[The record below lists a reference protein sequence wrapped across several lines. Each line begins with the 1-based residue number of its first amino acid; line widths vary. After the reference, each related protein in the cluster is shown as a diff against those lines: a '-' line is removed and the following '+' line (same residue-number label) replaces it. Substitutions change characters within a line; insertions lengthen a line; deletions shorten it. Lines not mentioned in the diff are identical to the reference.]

1 MKRQMVGVI
10 GGMGPQATAEFYRRL
25 VAMTPARGDH
35 EHLHVLIDSD
45 PSIPSRQEAL
55 AGRGK
60 SPLGQLIVIARRL
73 ESAGATCLAMPC
85 NTAHAWYGEL
95 QEAVGIPIIHMIEE
109 TVHVIRHTTSRPR
122 ALGILAT
129 NGALQAELYEKA
141 FGDGGPR
148 LCAPDA
154 EQCQAVMDAVAGV
167 KAGSMIGR
175 RQVAAVA
182 RAMLE
187 RGADA
192 ILVGC
197 TEVSLLVRPDDVEA
211 EVIDSMSVLAR
222 ATVSHVL
229 AVSRTL
235 V

>member
-1 MKRQMVGVI
+1 MKRPTVGVI

-25 VAMTPARGDH
+25 VAMTPARGDD

-45 PSIPSRQEAL
+45 PSIPSRQDAL

-60 SPLGQLIVIARRL
+60 SPLARLIIVARRL

-85 NTAHAWYGEL
+85 NTAHAWYKEL
-95 QEAVGIPIIHMIEE
+95 QEAVSIPIINMIEE
-109 TVHVIRHTTSRPR
+109 TVHVIRHTPSSPQE
-122 ALGILAT
+122 LGVLAT
-129 NGALQAELYEKA
+129 HGALHAELYEKA

-148 LCAPDA
+148 LCVPDP
-154 EQCQAVMDAVAGV
+154 EQCQEIMDAVAGV
-167 KAGSMIGR
+167 KAGSLIGR

-182 RAMLE
+182 RSMLD

-197 TEVSLLVRPDDVEA
+197 TEVSLLIQPDDVEA

-222 ATVSHVL
+222 ATVSHIL
-229 AVSRTL
+229 ALTRAL
-235 V
+235 A

>member
-1 MKRQMVGVI
+1 MKRQIVGVI

-45 PSIPSRQEAL
+45 PSIPSRQDAL
-55 AGRGK
+55 TGRGK
-60 SPLGQLIVIARRL
+60 SPLAQLIVVARRL

-85 NTAHAWYGEL
+85 NSAHAWYGDL
-95 QEAVGIPIIHMIEE
+95 QAAVSIPMIHMIEE
-109 TVHVIRHTTSRPR
+109 TVHVVRNTSSRPKK
-122 ALGILAT
+122 LGVLAT
-129 NGALQAELYEKA
+129 HGALQAELYEKA
-141 FGDGGPR
+141 FGDRGPC
-148 LCAPDA
+148 LCVPDSA
-154 EQCQAVMDAVAGV
+154 QGQAIMDAIAGV

-182 RAMLE
+182 RAMLDD
-187 RGADA
+187 GADA
-192 ILVGC
+192 LLVGC
-197 TEVSLLVRPDDVEA
+197 TEVSLLIRPDDVEA
-211 EVIDSMSVLAR
+211 DVIDSMSVLAR

-229 AVSRTL
+229 ASNPAL

>member
-1 MKRQMVGVI
+1 MKPPTVGVI

-25 VAMTPARGDH
+25 VAMTPARGDD

-45 PSIPSRQEAL
+45 PSIPSRQDAL
-55 AGRGK
+55 IGCGE
-60 SPLGQLIVIARRL
+60 SPLARLIVVARRL

-85 NTAHAWYGEL
+85 NTAHAWYNEL
-95 QEAVGIPIIHMIEE
+95 QEAVSIPIIDMIAE
-109 TVHVIRHTTSRPR
+109 TVHVIRHTASSPR
-122 ALGILAT
+122 ELGVLAT
-129 NGALQAELYEKA
+129 NGALQSELYEKA

-148 LCAPDA
+148 LCVPDP
-154 EQCQAVMDAVAGV
+154 EQCQAIMDAIAGV
-167 KAGSMIGR
+167 KAGSLI
-175 RQVAAVA
+175 AVA
-182 RAMLE
+182 RMMLD

-229 AVSRTL
+229 ASARMPA
-235 V
+235 

>member
-1 MKRQMVGVI
+1 VRRQTVGVI
-10 GGMGPQATAEFYRRL
+10 GGMGPQATAEFYRRI

-45 PSIPSRQEAL
+45 PSVPSRQDAL
-55 AGRGK
+55 SGHGE
-60 SPLGQLIVIARRL
+60 SPLHQLVIVARRL

-85 NTAHAWYGEL
+85 NTAHAWYDDL
-95 QEAVGIPIIHMIEE
+95 QDAVSIPIIDMIRE
-109 TVHVIRHTTSRPR
+109 TVHVVEHTPSRPR
-122 ALGILAT
+122 ALGVLAT

-148 LCAPDA
+148 LCLPDA
-154 EQCQAVMDAVAGV
+154 EQGQAIMDAIAGV

-175 RQVAAVA
+175 RQVASVA
-182 RAMLE
+182 RTLLE

-197 TEVSLLVRPDDVEA
+197 TEVSLLIRPDDVEA

-229 AVSRTL
+229 ALSRKRA
-235 V
+235 